1 MNVKQAI
8 RSEISSFR
16 ESGAGQA
23 YSLRTLPAF
32 LHRVKNNLDRLDPI
46 GSGDRQN
53 GSGSS
58 GAIPNWL
65 HEKGGKGKKKIEVV
79 QAACSFD
86 IETTSMMIDGEKAAF
101 MYVWQ
106 FGINGI
112 CIMGRTWEEFRYLIY
127 RLSSFLGLG
136 DHRKLY
142 CYCHQLAYEFQFM
155 RGWFNWEPGSV
166 FALKPVT
173 PLEGELAGLGVVFRC
188 SLLLTGYKLETLAA
202 DKLISFPDVQKQ
214 TGLLDYDLI
223 HTPDTIL
230 TEDEIT
236 YCLFDILV
244 VMCYIAQCIDD
255 EGGIE
260 RIPRTKT
267 GYVRRRC
274 RDEAFFHKQCEDEQQ
289 RKNRMFAYKRIMDDL
304 RLTPEEY
311 ALVRRAFMGGFTHA
325 NCYYVNEHLHDVASF
340 DLSSSYPTIAVIDYM
355 PMSRGRLEENVT
367 EERYK
372 ELCKTYCVIA
382 EVTFYG
388 LEPGID
394 YEFYLSK
401 SKCCGFIKKTVDKVT
416 RSGIKTKI
424 IDDCTVDNGRIVSA
438 PRLTTAITEIDFDI
452 INAVYKYERIEIG
465 RCYTYLRGRLPTELV
480 KIIVELYEGKTS
492 LKGIKSRIKEYMSKK
507 EDINSVY
514 GMFVTDIL
522 RMIYDY
528 TDDWEEPRSPDAE
541 DKIEEYNKAFSR
553 FTFFPWGIYITA
565 HGRRRVW
572 SAILEAG
579 REDYVYT
586 DTDSIKML
594 HYEKHMQYIE
604 KYNKSVY
611 KALERA
617 CAYHDL
623 RMDQVIPKT
632 IKGKTKPL
640 GYWDF
645 EGVYTDFKTLG
656 AKRYLTRV
664 SSWDAD
670 DKELEYTKGLA
681 LTCAGV
687 NPYLGARYLY
697 DKYNGR
703 EFRAFALD
711 FIFPPEGT
719 GKLTH
724 TYCNREIEGD
734 VRDYQGRLG
743 HYHEKSFIHLSKA
756 SYRVTF
762 AEDFLEFLKGVQY
775 QYDEI

>member
-1 MNVKQAI
+1 MNVRQAI
-8 RSEISSFR
+8 HLEISSFR
-16 ESGAGQA
+16 PEMA

-32 LHRVKNNLDRLDPI
+32 LHRVKNNLERLDPI
-46 GSGDRQN
+46 GDG
-53 GSGSS
+53 GSKS
-58 GAIPNWL
+58 AANWL
-65 HEKGGKGKKKIEVV
+65 HEKRKRGKSSVEIV

-86 IETTSMMIDGEKAAF
+86 IETTSMMIGSEKAAF

-106 FGINGI
+106 FGINGV

-127 RLSSFLGLG
+127 RISSFFGLG
-136 DHRKLY
+136 EKRKIY
-142 CYCHQLAYEFQFM
+142 VYCHQLAYEFQFM

-202 DKLISFPDVQKQ
+202 DKLLDFPEVQKQ
-214 TGLLDYDLI
+214 TGLLNYDLI

-230 TEDEIT
+230 TEDEKT
-236 YCLFDILV
+236 YCLYDILV

-255 EGGIE
+255 EGGLE
-260 RIPRTKT
+260 LIPRTKT

-274 RDEAFFHKQCEDEQQ
+274 RDEAFFHKHIADEKQ
-289 RKNRMFAYKRIMDDL
+289 RKNMMFEYKKIMDDL
-304 RLTPEEY
+304 QLTPEEY
-311 ALVRRAFMGGFTHA
+311 TLARRAFMGGFTHA
-325 NCYYVNEHLHDVASF
+325 NCYHVNEILHDVASF

-355 PMSRGRLEENVT
+355 PMSRGRIETDVT
-367 EERYK
+367 EERHK

-382 EVTFYG
+382 EVTFYD
-388 LEPGID
+388 LEPKID

-401 SKCCGFIKKTVDKVT
+401 SKCCKFRRKIVYKVS
-416 RSGIKTKI
+416 RRGVFPKL
-424 IDDCTVDNGRIVSA
+424 IDDCVVDNGRIVSA
-438 PRLTTAITEIDFDI
+438 PQLTTAITEIDFDI
-452 INAVYKYERIEIG
+452 INAVYTYSRIEIG
-465 RCYTYLRGRLPTELV
+465 ACYTHLRGRLPTELV
-480 KIIVELYEGKTS
+480 RIIVDLYEGKTS

-507 EDINSVY
+507 EDINSIY

-528 TDDWEEPRSPDAE
+528 TDDWESPRAPDTGE
-541 DKIEEYNKAFSR
+541 KIDEYNSSFSR

-579 REDYVYT
+579 RDDYVYT

-594 HYEKHMQYIE
+594 HYENHLQFIE
-604 KYNKSVY
+604 NYNKSVFR
-611 KALERA
+611 ALGRA
-617 CAYHDL
+617 CDYHGL
-623 RMDQVIPKT
+623 KLPQVIPKT
-632 IKGKTKPL
+632 IKGKEKPL

-664 SSWDAD
+664 STWDPD
-670 DKELEYTKGLA
+670 DKELEYTKGLS

-687 NPYLGARYLY
+687 NPALGARYLFDNY
-697 DKYNGR
+697 RGR
-703 EFRAFALD
+703 EFKAFALD

-734 VRDYQGRLG
+734 IRDYTGRIG

-762 AEDFLEFLKGVQY
+762 EEDFLEFLKGVKY
-775 QYDEI
+775 QYDEV